1 MSSGPLDVVASLYQL
16 APEDFVAARARAA
29 ADLKAEGDEV
39 GAARVR
45 KLPKP
50 TVAASWVNRVAR
62 RWPEEL
68 DDLLRVGADLRGA
81 TTARDRAELARL
93 DRARRLKTD
102 ALMSLLWHHG
112 GEQAG
117 DGARAPSNE
126 TLTRVLETLTAA
138 VMDPAVAD
146 QVRAGTLARTVVH
159 EGFTLLDADADE
171 DEADAEAGQS
181 GSGGPRDRRGPTIT
195 LLPAA
200 VPPERPMTHP
210 SLHGRED
217 RAAVQRATAD
227 LVDAEN
233 DLGAARDTV
242 ESLVRMLE
250 VLESE
255 LATMTRDRDSTR
267 TNVASWRRKLRDAER
282 HARVARSRLEI
293 LTGGDD
299 TPR

>member
-50 TVAASWVNRVAR
+50 TVAASWVNRLAR
-62 RWPEEL
+62 RWPQEL
-68 DDLLRVGADLRGA
+68 DELLRVGADLRGA
-81 TTARDRAELARL
+81 TTARDRAELTRL
-93 DRARRLKTD
+93 DRARRIKTD

-112 GEQAG
+112 EDEAG
-117 DGARAPSNE
+117 DGGRAPSNE

-159 EGFTLLDADADE
+159 EGFTLLDSDDTAESDDAD
-171 DEADAEAGQS
+171 
-181 GSGGPRDRRGPTIT
+181 GSANHHRGPTIT

-200 VPPERPMTHP
+200 VPPERPMAHP
-210 SLHGRED
+210 SLQGRED
-217 RAAVQRATAD
+217 RAAIQRATAD

-242 ESLVRMLE
+242 ESLTRMLE

-255 LATMTRDRDSTR
+255 LVTMTRDRDSTR
-267 TNVASWRRKLRDAER
+267 TNVAAWRRKLRDAER

>member
-45 KLPKP
+45 KLAKP
-50 TVAASWVNRVAR
+50 TVAASWVNRLAR
-62 RWPEEL
+62 RWPQEL
-68 DDLLRVGADLRGA
+68 DELLRVGADLRGA
-81 TTARDRAELARL
+81 TSARDRAELTRL
-93 DRARRLKTD
+93 DRARRIKTD

-112 GEQAG
+112 EDEAG
-117 DGARAPSNE
+117 DGGRAPSNE

-146 QVRAGTLARTVVH
+146 QVRSGTLARTVVH
-159 EGFTLLDADADE
+159 EGFTLLDSG
-171 DEADAEAGQS
+171 EADDAGTA
-181 GSGGPRDRRGPTIT
+181 GLADHRGPTIT

-200 VPPERPMTHP
+200 VPPERPMAHP
-210 SLHGRED
+210 SLQGRED
-217 RAAVQRATAD
+217 RAAIQRATAD

-242 ESLVRMLE
+242 ESLTRMLE

-255 LATMTRDRDSTR
+255 LVTMTRDRDSTR
-267 TNVASWRRKLRDAER
+267 TNVAAWRRKLRDAER
-282 HARVARSRLEI
+282 HARVARSRLEV

>member
-45 KLPKP
+45 RLPKP

-68 DDLLRVGADLRGA
+68 DELLRVGADLRGA
-81 TTARDRAELARL
+81 TTARNRAELSRL

-102 ALMSLLWHHG
+102 ALMSLLKHHG

-117 DGARAPSNE
+117 DGGRAPSNE
-126 TLTRVLETLTAA
+126 TLSRVLETLTAA

-146 QVRAGTLARTVVH
+146 QVRSGTLARTVVH
-159 EGFTLLDADADE
+159 EGFTLLDAE
-171 DEADAEAGQS
+171 EADDGP
-181 GSGGPRDRRGPTIT
+181 GGPDGPGDRRGPTVT

-210 SLHGRED
+210 SLQGRED

-255 LATMTRDRDSTR
+255 LVTMTRDRDSTR

-282 HARVARSRLEI
+282 HARVARSRLDV

>member
-16 APEDFVAARARAA
+16 APEDFVAAR
-29 ADLKAEGDEV
+29 
-39 GAARVR
+39 VR

-50 TVAASWVNRVAR
+50 TVAASWVNRLAR
-62 RWPEEL
+62 RWPQEL
-68 DDLLRVGADLRGA
+68 DELLRVGADLRGA
-81 TTARDRAELARL
+81 TTARDRAELTRL
-93 DRARRLKTD
+93 DRARRIKTD

-112 GEQAG
+112 EDEAG
-117 DGARAPSNE
+117 DGGRAPSNE

-146 QVRAGTLARTVVH
+146 QVRSGTLARTVVH
-159 EGFTLLDADADE
+159 EGFTLLDSG
-171 DEADAEAGQS
+171 EADDA
-181 GSGGPRDRRGPTIT
+181 GGPGDHRGPTIT

-200 VPPERPMTHP
+200 APPERPMAHP
-210 SLHGRED
+210 SLQGRED
-217 RAAVQRATAD
+217 RAAIQRATAD

-242 ESLVRMLE
+242 ESLTRMLE

-255 LATMTRDRDSTR
+255 LVTMTRDRDSTR
-267 TNVASWRRKLRDAER
+267 TNVAAWRRKLRDAER
-282 HARVARSRLEI
+282 HARVARSRLEV

>member
-16 APEDFVAARARAA
+16 APQDFVAARARAA

-45 KLPKP
+45 KLAKP
-50 TVAASWVNRVAR
+50 TVAASWVNRLAR
-62 RWPEEL
+62 RWPQEL
-68 DDLLRVGADLRGA
+68 DELLRVGADLRGA
-81 TTARDRAELARL
+81 TTARDRAELTRL
-93 DRARRLKTD
+93 DRARRIKTD

-112 GEQAG
+112 EDEAG
-117 DGARAPSNE
+117 DGGRAPSNE

-138 VMDPAVAD
+138 VMDPVVAD
-146 QVRAGTLARTVVH
+146 QVRSGTLARTVVH
-159 EGFTLLDADADE
+159 EGFTLLDSG
-171 DEADAEAGQS
+171 EADDAGTA
-181 GSGGPRDRRGPTIT
+181 GPGDHRGPTIT

-200 VPPERPMTHP
+200 APPERPMAHP
-210 SLHGRED
+210 SLQGRED
-217 RAAVQRATAD
+217 RAAIQRATAD

-233 DLGAARDTV
+233 DLGAARNTV
-242 ESLVRMLE
+242 ESLTRMLE

-255 LATMTRDRDSTR
+255 LVTMTRDRDSTR
-267 TNVASWRRKLRDAER
+267 TNVAAWRRTLRDAER
-282 HARVARSRLEI
+282 HARVARSRLEV

>member
-50 TVAASWVNRVAR
+50 TVAASWVNRLAR
-62 RWPEEL
+62 RWPQEL
-68 DDLLRVGADLRGA
+68 DELLRVGADLRGA
-81 TTARDRAELARL
+81 TTARDRAELTRL
-93 DRARRLKTD
+93 DRARRIKTD

-112 GEQAG
+112 EDEAV
-117 DGARAPSNE
+117 DGGRAPSNE

-159 EGFTLLDADADE
+159 EGFTLLDSDDTAESDDAD
-171 DEADAEAGQS
+171 
-181 GSGGPRDRRGPTIT
+181 GSANHHRGPTIT

-200 VPPERPMTHP
+200 VPTERPMAHP
-210 SLHGRED
+210 SLQGRED
-217 RAAVQRATAD
+217 RAAIQRATAD

-242 ESLVRMLE
+242 ESLTRMLE

-255 LATMTRDRDSTR
+255 LVTMTRDRDSTR
-267 TNVASWRRKLRDAER
+267 TNVAAWRRKLRDAER